1 MLLSVFSPL
10 WFILF
15 AADAALVVVFTCLL
29 KGLDLKGKTKVLL
42 ALAVFNLLYWVF
54 YKFMLSKDPTFDFQL
69 PLELPFHL
77 CNLNS
82 MLMIVAL
89 LTKKPGLLNF
99 CYCFGI
105 FGAFLALLS
114 PDPAFVNIGLFSSVK
129 GYGYWLYHH
138 ILIVQSILLVSTGFY
153 RPGYREVPKSYGI
166 LLVLYFGMFLINLT
180 LRKLTGIPV
189 NYLYTFGMPGNPALE
204 MLYKILPVYPLYLV
218 PALLPMVPLCFGLVA
233 LGRLSKGCKDT
244 IHS

>member
-15 AADAALVVVFTCLL
+15 GADAVLVVVFTCLL
-29 KGLDLKGKTKVLL
+29 KGSDIRFKTKVLL
-42 ALAVFNLLYWVF
+42 VLAIFNLLYWVF
-54 YKFMLSKDPTFDFQL
+54 YKVMLACDPTFYFQL

-89 LTKKPGLLNF
+89 LTKKPGVLNF

-114 PDPAFVNIGLFSSVK
+114 PDPEFVNIGLFTSVR

-138 ILIVQSILLVSTGFY
+138 ILIVQSILLVTTGFY
-153 RPGYREVPKSYGI
+153 RPGYKEVPKSFLI
-166 LLVLYFGMFLINLT
+166 LLMLYFGMYIINVV
-180 LRKLTGIPV
+180 LRKLTGYPV
-189 NYLYTFGMPGNPALE
+189 NYLYTFGMPGNRALE
-204 MLYKILPVYPLYLV
+204 MLYRIIPIYPLYLLS
-218 PALLPMVPLCFGLVA
+218 ALIPIVPLTFGLVA
-233 LGRLSKGCKDT
+233 LGRISKGGPDT